1 MWGREASGAPPDL
14 LHPQYPRPRLAR
26 QDKNVTEIRTETF
39 PWWFRDPRRLER
51 VALLI
56 AVIPALLGTFVLL
69 VSDRRALETVPAV
82 VALAGVALS
91 RRSPRLAVF
100 VVALAPL
107 VTLVIDIDSTFSW
120 TMPILMAPLLVLR
133 GPSTMLVM
141 WVLVIANA
149 TTTGLTNLPEFF
161 DGITFAAS
169 ILLVLAAIA
178 TTAALQKQ
186 IGYLRAMQEQAIEA
200 LAARD
205 REAERSIIDERLRI
219 ARDLHDV
226 VGHEV
231 ALVSVQLSLAEVHAA
246 RDVDKTKQALAEARG
261 GIQGILHEMQ
271 RILEVLRF
279 SEGEDAKRPTGDV
292 RALPELIESFRHVG
306 MTIDADL
313 APITDRLDA
322 AVDTAIYRVTQE
334 SLTNAQKYG
343 SGSARVALAQDGD
356 VLELRVENR
365 VAAEPR
371 AGGSGFGLIG
381 MRERVESAGG
391 SLSIAREGGRFA
403 VFARM
408 RTTGEQL

>member
-1 MWGREASGAPPDL
+1 VLFGTLNPPPDL
-14 LHPQYPRPRLAR
+14 LHPQYPHPHPSR
-26 QDKNVTEIRTETF
+26 QDKNVTDIRTETF

-82 VALAGVALS
+82 VALAGVLLS
-91 RRSPRLAVF
+91 KKSPRLATF
-100 VVALAPL
+100 VIALAPL
-107 VTLVIDIDSTFSW
+107 VTLVIDIDSTFAW
-120 TMPILMAPLLVLR
+120 TMPIMTAPILVLR

-149 TTTGLTNLPEFF
+149 TTTGLTNMPNF

-292 RALPELIESFRHVG
+292 RALPELLESFRRVG
-306 MTIDADL
+306 MTIDADI
-313 APITDRLDA
+313 APVEGRLDA
-322 AVDTAIYRVTQE
+322 AVDTAVYRVTQE

-343 SGSARVALAQDGD
+343 SGSARVALTQDGD

-365 VAAEPR
+365 IAAEPR
-371 AGGSGFGLIG
+371 AGGSGFGLVG

-391 SLSIAREGGRFA
+391 SLSIARERGRFA
-403 VFARM
+403 VVARM

>member
-1 MWGREASGAPPDL
+1 MTD
-14 LHPQYPRPRLAR
+14 
-26 QDKNVTEIRTETF
+26 IRTETF

-69 VSDRRALETVPAV
+69 VSDMSLLEVIPAV

-91 RRSPRLAVF
+91 NRTPRLAPF
-100 VVALAPL
+100 IIALAPL

-120 TMPILMAPLLVLR
+120 TMPIMAAPLLVLR
-133 GPSTMLVM
+133 SPSTMLVM

-149 TTTGLTNLPEFF
+149 TTSGLTNMPNF

-186 IGYLRAMQEQAIEA
+186 IGYLKAMQEQAIEA

-231 ALVSVQLSLAEVHAA
+231 ALVSVQLSLAEVHAS

-261 GIQGILHEMQ
+261 GIQSILHEMQ

-292 RALPELIESFRHVG
+292 RALPELIESFRRVG

-313 APITDRLDA
+313 APVEGRLDA
-322 AVDTAIYRVTQE
+322 AVDTAVYRVTQE

-343 SGSARVALAQDGD
+343 SGSARVALKQDAD
-356 VLELRVENR
+356 VIELCVENR
-365 VAAEPR
+365 IASEPR
-371 AGGSGFGLIG
+371 AGGSGFGLVG

-391 SLSIAREGGRFA
+391 SLGIVHEGGRFA
-403 VFARM
+403 VVARM
-408 RTTGEQL
+408 RTTGDQV